1 MLNNFQMAIFTENI
15 IKKLS
20 DNAIVLSGFIEN
32 NLEKDLNSIIN
43 NKFNIVDSEFGMDDI
58 KDNIITEL
66 NNEIYKLIIGVI
78 TNKALLQSKDE
89 NKLYIYENV
98 LKFGPFCNSMQNIY
112 TLNLLIKLNIKNIS
126 MYPALKK
133 QSYIPELALMI
144 SSIVKNTIDIFYA
157 LLNFNNNNRELYGNK
172 INDKVYKQQILK
184 KTWQEVKNID
194 FICDKIIKD
203 LSTVES
209 HAYGY
214 DVKSQIIYYSLIVS
228 YLREIAIFSYRIIEN
243 AVS

>member
-1 MLNNFQMAIFTENI
+1 MINNFKMAIFTENI

-43 NKFNIVDSEFGMDDI
+43 NKFNIVDSELGMDDI

-78 TNKALLQSKDE
+78 TNKGLRQSKGE
-89 NKLYIYENV
+89 SKLYIYENV

-157 LLNFNNNNRELYGNK
+157 LLNFNNNNRELYGSK
-172 INDKVYKQQILK
+172 INDKAHKQQILK

-209 HAYGY
+209 HTYGY

-228 YLREIAIFSYRIIEN
+228 YLREIAVFSYRIIEN
-243 AVS
+243 AV

>member
-1 MLNNFQMAIFTENI
+1 MINNFKMAIFTENI

-20 DNAIVLSGFIEN
+20 DNAIVLSGFVEN

-43 NKFNIVDSEFGMDDI
+43 NKFNIVDSAANLDDI

-66 NNEIYKLIIGVI
+66 NNEIYKLIIVVI
-78 TNKALLQSKDE
+78 TNKGLRQSKDK

-144 SSIVKNTIDIFYA
+144 SAIVKNAIDIFYA
-157 LLNFNNNNRELYGNK
+157 LLNFNNNNHELYGNK
-172 INDKVYKQQILK
+172 IYDRTYKQQILK
-184 KTWQEVKNID
+184 KTWHEVKNID

-203 LSTVES
+203 LSTIES
-209 HAYGY
+209 HIYGY

-228 YLREIAIFSYRIIEN
+228 YLREIAVFSYRIIEN
-243 AVS
+243 SAL